1 MRMKATDMVTI
12 TAAKPKVT
20 PTISVTLPV
29 SIAFSRA
36 SSSLV
41 VAVELACFSFS
52 VEGTEVE
59 DLKSLSSGLEPNCEE
74 ENQLKLIHEVISL
87 REA

>member
-36 SSSLV
+36 SSSSV
-41 VAVELACFSFS
+41 VAVESARVFSL
-52 VEGTEVE
+52 VVGTEVV
-59 DLKSLSSGLEPNCEE
+59 DLRSLSSGLEPIIL
-74 ENQLKLIHEVISL
+74 QRRTST
-87 REA
+87 

>member
-1 MRMKATDMVTI
+1 MKATDMVAI

-29 SIAFSRA
+29 SMASSRA

-41 VAVELACFSFS
+41 FAVELARFSFS
-52 VEGTEVE
+52 VEGTEVV
-59 DLKSLSSGLEPNCEE
+59 DLRSLSSGLEPNCGE
-74 ENQLKLIHEVISL
+74 ENQLESIHSGVISL
-87 REA
+87 GEA